1 MATHWKKLT
10 NPNYLGA
17 YAFDQGEEKTV
28 TIENVTEEPV
38 TGSDGREAD
47 CMVLHFKEPN
57 VKPMILNRTNA
68 KTIEKITGT
77 PYIEEWEGQKI
88 ILLADHSKFDRSAFV
103 EIMSLDQVDI
113 LVTDRE
119 PSPEWKRILKEKN
132 VRLICRKE

>member
-28 TIENVTEEPV
+28 TIDQVTNEEV
-38 TGSDGREAD
+38 TAPDGKTTA
-47 CMVLHFKEPN
+47 CMVLRFQEKN

-77 PYIEEWEGQKI
+77 PYIEEWSGQKI
-88 ILLADHSKFDRSAFV
+88 ILTVRTVSAFGS
-103 EIMSLDQVDI
+103 EVDA
-113 LVTDRE
+113 VRV
-119 PSPEWKRILKEKN
+119 KLKKVAAQGRN
-132 VRLICRKE
+132 TAG

>member
-28 TIENVTEEPV
+28 TIESVSEEPV

-47 CMVLHFKEPN
+47 CMVLHFKELN

-77 PYIEEWEGQKI
+77 PYIEEWKGQKI
-88 ILLADHSKFDRSAFV
+88 ILVVRTVTAFGS
-103 EIMSLDQVDI
+103 EVDA
-113 LVTDRE
+113 VRV
-119 PSPEWKRILKEKN
+119 KLKK
-132 VRLICRKE
+132 VAA